1 MMIYNLKDPIY
12 DYKLNLI
19 ADCDYEEFRQF
30 ILDADSFDCGG
41 FRDKTVGMYVPIRDK
56 NVYYLYIKDA
66 NRLPVLAHEVLHMI
80 FDMLESKG
88 LSLCD
93 ESEEAYTYSF
103 EFWLALVL
111 SKLTTK

>member
-1 MMIYNLKDPIY
+1 MQIRHLKDPVY

-19 ADCDYEEFRQF
+19 TNCDYGEFRQF
-30 ILDADSFDCGG
+30 ILDADSFDCGSSRG
-41 FRDKTVGMYVPIRDK
+41 KTVGMYVPIQEK
-56 NVYYLYIKDA
+56 NVYYLYIKDTD
-66 NRLPVLAHEVLHMI
+66 NIPVLAHEVLHMI

-103 EFWLALVL
+103 EFWLTLVL